1 MLAPACLETT
11 TRTPALEHV
20 SRTELTDLEGSYPP
34 ESDAP
39 ERFSATSTVGPVAA
53 RSARRQSEPWL
64 TADPAGEDLPPADE
78 IERAQL
84 IAGIARLLRETTM
97 PEGARIA
104 ALTLIGWLARRRPQE
119 AAHAC
124 GVEEAR
130 RSERWR
136 AAKPKAR

>member
-1 MLAPACLETT
+1 VSRNDDANTRAGAASRRETT
-11 TRTPALEHV
+11 DLGESYVPEADPA
-20 SRTELTDLEGSYPP
+20 
-34 ESDAP
+34 
-39 ERFSATSTVGPVAA
+39 ERFSVASTVSPVAE
-53 RSARRQSEPWL
+53 RSTLRQSEPWPS
-64 TADPAGEDLPPADE
+64 AEPESDDLPPADE
-78 IERAQL
+78 GERAQL
-84 IAGIARLLRETTM
+84 IAGIARLLRETTL
-97 PEGARIA
+97 PEGTRLA